1 MAGSISSRM
10 CLLYMGISPIWFL
23 LIVENSNLTQIV
35 ILGKGS
41 LQITVWQLGSVSLQ
55 KPFRRILT
63 NNANK
68 GGDPRGWDWMS
79 APSLELS
86 PHSLLDSQAMCF
98 SGSSLLASHLL
109 VSWPSPLPLRILY
122 VCHCHFLSASLLLP
136 FFLF

>member
-1 MAGSISSRM
+1 MAGSISSQM
-10 CLLYMGISPIWFL
+10 CLLYMGVSPLWFL

-55 KPFRRILT
+55 EPFGRILT

-79 APSLELS
+79 AL
-86 PHSLLDSQAMCF
+86 F
-98 SGSSLLASHLL
+98 S
-109 VSWPSPLPLRILY
+109 
-122 VCHCHFLSASLLLP
+122 
-136 FFLF
+136 